1 MKPIIRKSFMS
12 PHECEIL
19 CNYIDLRTKTGRVA
33 KRMLKS
39 GKVWEVHGTALTDS
53 IGLTYLHS
61 AEEHF
66 KKRLSLSSSR
76 LKIWDK
82 GVALGWHINKW
93 EFEYVVCIQ
102 VSDDTWPIGFAKGQD
117 NPLVEGLQ
125 AKNAQVLTPMQGD
138 AILFNGATT
147 YHGRRKLE
155 ANSCT
160 TLCLYYVERDG
171 YLDNKAGRA
180 KYGDDYKTRIEL
192 YGELQYDA

>member
-19 CNYIDLRTKTGRVA
+19 CTYIDLRRKTGRVV
-33 KRMLKS
+33 KRMMKS

-66 KKRLSLSSSR
+66 KRRLSLTSTM
-76 LKIWDK
+76 LKRWNK
-82 GVALGWHINKW
+82 GVAMNWHKNKW
-93 EFEYVVCIQ
+93 EFEYVVCVQ
-102 VSDDTWPIGFAKGQD
+102 VSDDSWPIGFAKDQD

-125 AKNAQVLTPMQGD
+125 YDAQILEAMQGD
-138 AILFNGATT
+138 AVLFNGATT
-147 YHGRRKLE
+147 YHGRRRLE

-160 TLCLYYVERDG
+160 TLCLYYVEKG
-171 YLDNKAGRA
+171 GWLDNKAGRA

>member
-1 MKPIIRKSFMS
+1 MKPKILKSFMGL
-12 PHECEIL
+12 HECEIL
-19 CNYIDLRTKTGRVA
+19 CSYINLRTKTGRVA

-53 IGLTYLHS
+53 IGLTYLHN

-66 KKRLSLSSSR
+66 KQRLSLTSSM
-76 LKIWDK
+76 LKRWDK
-82 GVALGWHINKW
+82 GVAMNWHINKW

-125 AKNAQVLTPMQGD
+125 YDAQVLEPMQGD
-138 AILFNGATT
+138 AVLFNGATT
-147 YHGRRKLE
+147 YHGRRRLE
-155 ANSCT
+155 ASSCT
-160 TLCLYYVERDG
+160 TLCLYYVEKDG
-171 YLDNKAGRA
+171 YLDNKAGRV
-180 KYGDDYKTRIEL
+180 KNGDDYKTRIEL